1 MNVTSIKYIIQFIV
15 VVILQVLLFNNMDYF
30 YLVSPYIYII
40 FLLDLPLNV
49 KTPSLMLIAFLLGL
63 TVDYFSNTMG
73 LHTSACVLIGFLRNG
88 YLKVLFSQLEFKF
101 QQPSIIQFGLTEYLK
116 YAVGMVGLH
125 HIALFMMESLSFN
138 NFGFLL
144 LRIIINIALSLFI
157 IMCYE
162 LCRKK

>member
-15 VVILQVLLFNNMDYF
+15 VVLLQVLLFNNMDYF
-30 YLVSPYIYII
+30 YLVSPYIYIV

-63 TVDYFSNTMG
+63 TVDFFSNTIG
-73 LHTSACVLIGFLRNG
+73 LHTFACTLIGFVRKG

-101 QQPSIIQFGLTEYLK
+101 QEPSIGQFEIGGYLK
-116 YAVGMVGLH
+116 YAVGMVSLH
-125 HIALFMMESLSFN
+125 HIALFMMEALSFT

-144 LRIIINIALSLFI
+144 LRIIINIALSLLL

-162 LCRKK
+162 FCRKK

>member
-1 MNVTSIKYIIQFIV
+1 MNASSIKYIFQFIV
-15 VVILQVLLFNNMDYF
+15 VVLLQVLLFNNMDYF

-101 QQPSIIQFGLTEYLK
+101 QQPSWY
-116 YAVGMVGLH
+116 
-125 HIALFMMESLSFN
+125 S
-138 NFGFLL
+138 
-144 LRIIINIALSLFI
+144 
-157 IMCYE
+157 
-162 LCRKK
+162 

>member
-63 TVDYFSNTMG
+63 TIDFFSNTMG
-73 LHTSACVLIGFLRNG
+73 LHTFACTLIGFLRQG
-88 YLKVLFSQLEFKF
+88 YLKILFSHLEFKF
-101 QQPSIIQFGLTEYLK
+101 QEPSISQFETSGYLK
-116 YAVGMVGLH
+116 YAVGMVGAH
-125 HIALFMMESLSFN
+125 HIALFMMEALSFN

-144 LRIIINIALSLFI
+144 LRIIINIAPSLLL

>member
-1 MNVTSIKYIIQFIV
+1 M

-63 TVDYFSNTMG
+63 TVDFFSNTMG
-73 LHTSACVLIGFLRNG
+73 LHTFACTLIGFLRQG
-88 YLKVLFSQLEFKF
+88 YLKVLFSHLEFKF
-101 QQPSIIQFGLTEYLK
+101 QEPSISQFETSGYLK
-116 YAVGMVGLH
+116 YAVGMVGAH
-125 HIALFMMESLSFN
+125 HIALFMMEALSFN

-144 LRIIINIALSLFI
+144 LRIIINIALSLLL

>member
-40 FLLDLPLNV
+40 FLLDLPLNI

-63 TVDYFSNTMG
+63 TVDFFSGTIG
-73 LHTSACVLIGFLRNG
+73 LHAFASTWIGFFRQSYLR
-88 YLKVLFSQLEFKF
+88 VLFSHLEFKF
-101 QQPSIIQFGLTEYLK
+101 QQPSVAQFETSGYLK
-116 YAVGMVGLH
+116 YAVGMVSLH

-144 LRIIINIALSLFI
+144 LRIIINIALSLLL

>member
-1 MNVTSIKYIIQFIV
+1 MNASSIKYIFQFIV
-15 VVILQVLLFNNMDYF
+15 VVLLQVLLFNNMDYF

-144 LRIIINIALSLFI
+144 LRIIINIALSLLL

>member
-1 MNVTSIKYIIQFIV
+1 MNASSIKYIFQFIV
-15 VVILQVLLFNNMDYF
+15 VVLLQVLLFNNMDYF

>member
-1 MNVTSIKYIIQFIV
+1 MNITSIKYIIQFIV
-15 VVILQVLLFNNMDYF
+15 VVLLQVLLFNNMDYF

-49 KTPSLMLIAFLLGL
+49 KTPSLMLLAFLLGF
-63 TVDYFSNTMG
+63 TVDFFSNTIG
-73 LHTSACVLIGFLRNG
+73 LHTAACTLIGFLRNG
-88 YLKVLFSQLEFKF
+88 YLKVLFSQLEFKH
-101 QQPSIIQFGLTEYLK
+101 QQPSIIQFGLTGYLK
-116 YAVGMVGLH
+116 YAVGMVALH
-125 HIALFMMESLSFN
+125 HICLFMMEALSFN

-144 LRIIINIALSLFI
+144 LRIIINIALSLLL

>member
-15 VVILQVLLFNNMDYF
+15 VVLLQVLLFNNMDYF

-63 TVDYFSNTMG
+63 TVDFFSNTIG
-73 LHTSACVLIGFLRNG
+73 LHTFACTLIGFIRQG
-88 YLKVLFSQLEFKF
+88 YLRVLFSQLEFKF
-101 QQPSIIQFGLTEYLK
+101 QEPSITQFEISGYLK
-116 YAVGMVGLH
+116 YAVGMVSLH
-125 HIALFMMESLSFN
+125 HIALFMMEALSFN

-144 LRIIINIALSLFI
+144 LRIIINIALSLLL

>member
-1 MNVTSIKYIIQFIV
+1 MNASSIKYIFQFIV
-15 VVILQVLLFNNMDYF
+15 VVLLQVLLFNNMDYF

-63 TVDYFSNTMG
+63 TVDCFSNTLG
-73 LHTSACVLIGFLRNG
+73 LHTFACTLIGFLRQG
-88 YLKVLFSQLEFKF
+88 YLKILFSHLEFKF
-101 QQPSIIQFGLTEYLK
+101 QEPSISQFETSGYLK
-116 YAVGMVGLH
+116 YAVGMVGAH
-125 HIALFMMESLSFN
+125 HIALFMMEALSFN

-144 LRIIINIALSLFI
+144 LRIIINIALSLLL

>member
-1 MNVTSIKYIIQFIV
+1 MNASSIKYFIQFIV
-15 VVILQVLLFNNMDYF
+15 VVLLQVLLFNNMDYF

-49 KTPSLMLIAFLLGL
+49 KTPSLMLLAFLLGL
-63 TVDYFSNTMG
+63 VVDFFSNTMG
-73 LHTSACVLIGFLRNG
+73 LHTFACVIIGFLRNG
-88 YLKVLFSQLEFKF
+88 YLKILFSQLEFKF
-101 QQPSIIQFGLTEYLK
+101 QQPSIIQFGLSGYLK
-116 YAVGMVGLH
+116 YAVGMVALH
-125 HIALFMMESLSFN
+125 HIALFMMEALSFN

-144 LRIIINIALSLFI
+144 LRIILNIALSLLL

>member
-1 MNVTSIKYIIQFIV
+1 MNASSIKYIFQFIV
-15 VVILQVLLFNNMDYF
+15 VVLLQVLLFNNMDYF

-116 YAVGMVGLH
+116 YAFGMVGLH

>member
-1 MNVTSIKYIIQFIV
+1 MNASSIKYILQFIV
-15 VVILQVLLFNNMDYF
+15 VVLLQVLLFNNMDYF

>member
-1 MNVTSIKYIIQFIV
+1 MNITSIKYIIQFIV
-15 VVILQVLLFNNMDYF
+15 VVLLQVLLFNNMDYF

-125 HIALFMMESLSFN
+125 HIALFYQS
-138 NFGFLL
+138 
-144 LRIIINIALSLFI
+144 A
-157 IMCYE
+157 
-162 LCRKK
+162 

>member
-1 MNVTSIKYIIQFIV
+1 MNASSIKYIFQFIV
-15 VVILQVLLFNNMDYF
+15 VVLLQVLLFNNMDYF

-73 LHTSACVLIGFLRNG
+73 LHTSACILIGFLRNG